1 MKRLTPV
8 LIALFLVISCQK
20 DNEDFV
26 DITDVNANCEDCNI
40 DITLDENRLELFNSD
55 VNLVLGKAALASK
68 NDGDT
73 LELVLKAKLNPLIID
88 YNGEEKMLNAN
99 HISVRN
105 DRVAASYS
113 IVGEPYGGAVDIID
127 IPKNKEVTLEG
138 TLLIPDKDI
147 DAVDWDS
154 RTKLMFGGG
163 LNVDLFPEAESSS
176 FFEYYSINGNTRNP
190 DEFNLNRLETYS
202 TRFGNKLN
210 SLKDKYGFI
219 IGSGGGSD
227 GNVFIYNSNTKTV
240 FQDDSNLLSGLYIFD
255 TTIAK
260 KGTKRFFVVVAYDA
274 SGQELKAFYFD
285 INKQSYALSYMYD
298 VSLGN
303 FNLNVE
309 AKHSILAPR
318 ADALIVSLEQE
329 GIGVFKIEEIDGVK
343 TAVLNQQLKEDIL
356 NQNNP
361 DEVVNSFSASGGVL
375 YAAAGAGGVLILRYK
390 NTTTSLVYAYKVEV
404 PGESV
409 NSTSRSDDNLV
420 VASTSGVRVFKINK
434 N

>member
-1 MKRLTPV
+1 
-8 LIALFLVISCQK
+8 
-20 DNEDFV
+20 
-26 DITDVNANCEDCNI
+26 
-40 DITLDENRLELFNSD
+40 
-55 VNLVLGKAALASK
+55 
-68 NDGDT
+68 
-73 LELVLKAKLNPLIID
+73 
-88 YNGEEKMLNAN
+88 
-99 HISVRN
+99 
-105 DRVAASYS
+105 
-113 IVGEPYGGAVDIID
+113 
-127 IPKNKEVTLEG
+127 TLEG

-434 N
+434 